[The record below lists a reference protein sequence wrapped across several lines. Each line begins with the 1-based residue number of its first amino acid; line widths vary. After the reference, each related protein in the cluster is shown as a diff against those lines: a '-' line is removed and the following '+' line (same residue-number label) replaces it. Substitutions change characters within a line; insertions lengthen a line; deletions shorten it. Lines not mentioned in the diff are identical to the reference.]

1 MNLFA
6 KNTTKLAPVTG
17 RCGSCANFC
26 NDPAYLEKVMPGLT
40 SMGSAHASVRADDG
54 VCQLHDRYLS
64 ARASCADF
72 IPIGATNCH
81 IVSAQ
86 EFN

>member
-6 KNTTKLAPVTG
+6 KNITKSAPVTG
-17 RCGSCANFC
+17 RCGTCANFR
-26 NDPAYLEKVMPGLT
+26 NDSAYLEKVMPGLT
-40 SMGSAHASVRADDG
+40 SMSSAHASVRADDG
-54 VCQLHDRYLS
+54 VCILHDRYLS
-64 ARASCADF
+64 ARASCSAF

-81 IVSAQ
+81 IVCAQ